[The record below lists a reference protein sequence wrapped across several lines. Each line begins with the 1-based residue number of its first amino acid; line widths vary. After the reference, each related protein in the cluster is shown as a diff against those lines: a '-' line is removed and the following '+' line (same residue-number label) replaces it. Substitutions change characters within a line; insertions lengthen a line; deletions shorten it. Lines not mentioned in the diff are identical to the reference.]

1 MQLWKKIYV
10 GRFYTDL
17 FYAIIPTFFFAVPLS
32 LHLANIYNAF
42 HYLLMIKYNIGCSLY
57 YTPHCMAARSTAQ
70 TIAARWIPL
79 YSLVHHMGEA
89 LISMTKSLLTMV
101 ELYLFLSTIETA
113 Q

>member
-17 FYAIIPTFFFAVPLS
+17 FYAIIPI
-32 LHLANIYNAF
+32 HLVNIYNAF
-42 HYLLMIKYNIGCSLY
+42 YYLLMIKYNIGCSLY
-57 YTPHCMAARSTAQ
+57 YTPPSHCMTARNTAQ